1 MTHRIGALIFP
12 GFELLDLYGPLEM
25 FGMLAKDFQIT
36 LIAERPGPVESSA
49 GPKALAESGL
59 APDRPYDILLV
70 PGGMG
75 TRREIGNRDL
85 ISHLRKLAR
94 EAKIVA
100 TVCTGAA
107 LLAETGLLDGHKAT
121 TNKLAF
127 DWVVTRG
134 PGVNWRR
141 RARWVED
148 GKYFTSSGVSAGI
161 DMSLAVIAHLCGD
174 ATARQVAAWSEYGW
188 NDNAEDDPFALA
200 EQA

>member
-1 MTHRIGALIFP
+1 VTHRIGALVFQ

-25 FGMLAKDFQIT
+25 FGMLPEDFQIT
-36 LIAERPGPVESSA
+36 LIAEQPGPVVSGA
-49 GPKALAESGL
+49 GPKAMAESGL
-59 APDRPYDILLV
+59 ATELPYDILLV

-85 ISHLRKLAR
+85 ISRIGALAQ

-107 LLAETGLLDGHKAT
+107 LLAATGLLDGRKAT

-127 DWVVTRG
+127 DWVAGLRPAVD
-134 PGVNWRR
+134 WQR
-141 RARWVED
+141 RARWVRD
-148 GKYFTSSGVSAGI
+148 DRYFTSSGVSAGI

-174 ATARQVAAWSEYGW
+174 AAAREVATWSEYHW
-188 NDNAEDDPFALA
+188 NDNAEDDPFALSD
-200 EQA
+200 